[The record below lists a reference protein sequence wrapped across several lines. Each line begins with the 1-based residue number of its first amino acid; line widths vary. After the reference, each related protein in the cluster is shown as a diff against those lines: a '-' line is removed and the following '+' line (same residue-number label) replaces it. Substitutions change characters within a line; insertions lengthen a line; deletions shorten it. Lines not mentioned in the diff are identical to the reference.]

1 MESSVSEGVVN
12 VQPHGRILSVLGD
25 IEFAQ
30 WQCLAELVDNSFDD
44 FLDHSGADGERPMVS
59 VSLPGR
65 SSNATSAEVWVTDN
79 GRGMDLAT
87 LANAVS
93 AGWTGNSRY
102 GSLGLY
108 GMGFNIATARL
119 GRVATVKTTRAGDP
133 SWTVIILDLD
143 ELARGRNYDVPVRY
157 EPKRDPQDHGTQVI
171 ISKLKNDQWDKLSKH
186 APKIR
191 EELGDVYSYLLR
203 ERDFALTVNGKLVQP
218 RRPCTWDR
226 IRSVTRS
233 GARVPAIIEID
244 QPLSPAKACMDCG
257 WWNKEWAEEC
267 EDCQKTNLMLRQR
280 RIWGWIGVQR
290 YLHKSDYGIDFLRNG
305 RKILIRDK
313 RFFYWDDP
321 NGIEASELEYPI
333 DSPRARG
340 RIIGEIHCD
349 HVPVNYQKNAFVYD
363 NPEWRTVVRAVRGT
377 SPLGE
382 KIAERLGLL
391 RNTSPLAR
399 LYAGYRREDQG
410 LNYLVASNDTAVE
423 WAQHFRDGDERYET
437 DDLWYQLATAHDH
450 PVTPKP
456 KAQSGSVLGE
466 MGLDGNDEEPEETA
480 DVGDQDSAVPK
491 PTDTAPADHE
501 ETLDQRL
508 GRYRQSATAIVD
520 LAGRYEATDLGSVEL
535 TAWAVS
541 QPSLNDVAGNAV
553 PILTQMVR
561 APKLEVFVAIDHP
574 LFTEYGVELRDL
586 VMVEVAEFMRVRGTP
601 SGRDPK
607 PLSTVLADIKS
618 RATGQWITRDVLASR
633 ASLLL
638 DRIRE
643 AMQREVKGSPSGY
656 WDLLQESERVI
667 TQRRFAVEG
676 GSEGWDSVI
685 ESGDF
690 TLYLPASAL
699 VRLIERRP
707 EAFLDGKV
715 FRRPYL
721 SLTDDGSRSL
731 VVSRLVGFI
740 GDLALMEDHH
750 PKLGI
755 VELQRAR
762 LSCSLVEDE
771 LTDQE

>member
-1 MESSVSEGVVN
+1 VSESVVN

-30 WQCLAELVDNSFDD
+30 WQCLAELIDNSLDD
-44 FLDHSGADGERPMVS
+44 LLAYSDGEGERPTVS

-65 SSNATSAEVWVTDN
+65 NSDVASAEVWVTDN
-79 GRGMDLAT
+79 GRGMDLET

-93 AGWTGNSRY
+93 AGWTGNARY

-119 GRVATVKTTRAGDP
+119 GRVANVKTTRAGDP
-133 SWTVIILDLD
+133 SWTVIVLDLD
-143 ELARGRNYDVPVRY
+143 ELARGKDYEVPVRY
-157 EPKRDPQDHGTQVI
+157 EPKSDHREHGTQVV
-171 ISKLKNDQWDKLSKH
+171 ISKLKNDQWDKLSKQ
-186 APKIR
+186 ATKIR

-203 ERDFALTVNGKLVQP
+203 EREFALTVNGTLVQA
-218 RRPCTWDR
+218 RRPCVWDR
-226 IRSVTRS
+226 ARSVTRS
-233 GARVPAIIEID
+233 GMRVPAIMEID
-244 QPLSPAKACMDCG
+244 QPLSDGKACMDCG
-257 WWNKEWAEEC
+257 WWNRESAEEC
-267 EDCQKTNLMLRQR
+267 EDCQKINLVLRQR

-313 RFFYWDDP
+313 RLFYWDDP
-321 NGIEASELEYPI
+321 NGIDAPLLEYPV
-333 DSPRARG
+333 DAQRPLG
-340 RIIGEIHCD
+340 RYVGEIHCD

-382 KIAERLGLL
+382 KIAERLGLP
-391 RNTSPLAR
+391 RNNSPLAMFHT
-399 LYAGYRREDQG
+399 GYRRQDPG
-410 LNYLVASNDTAVE
+410 LRYLVASNDSAVE
-423 WAQHFRDGDERYET
+423 WTQYFRQGDPRYQS
-437 DDLWYQLATAHDH
+437 DDLWYQLAASHDQ

-456 KAQSGSVLGE
+456 KTEPSGALGE
-466 MGLDGNDEEPEETA
+466 MGLGEGDEGAATIDGNEPA
-480 DVGDQDSAVPK
+480 PPQAANP
-491 PTDTAPADHE
+491 APADPA
-501 ETLDQRL
+501 ETLDHRL
-508 GRYRQSATAIVD
+508 GRYRRNATAIID
-520 LAGRYEATDLGSVEL
+520 LAGRYEATDLASVEL
-535 TAWAVS
+535 TAWAISDRVLTDVS
-541 QPSLNDVAGNAV
+541 GNVV
-553 PILTQMVR
+553 PIFTQMLR
-561 APKLEVFVAIDHP
+561 APRLEAFVAIDNP
-574 LFTEYGVELRDL
+574 LFTEYGVDLRELI
-586 VMVEVAEFMRVRGTP
+586 MVEVAEFMRVRGTP
-601 SGRDPK
+601 SGRDSK
-607 PLSTVLADIKS
+607 PLSMVLADIKS
-618 RATGQWITRDVLASR
+618 RATGQWVTRNVLASR
-633 ASLLL
+633 AGLLL

-656 WDLLQESERVI
+656 WDLLQDSERVH

-676 GSEGWDSVI
+676 GGDTWNSVI
-685 ESGDF
+685 DSGDF
-690 TLYLPASAL
+690 AFYLPASCL

-750 PKLGI
+750 PKLGMI
-755 VELQRAR
+755 ELQRAR
-762 LSCSLVEDE
+762 MSCSLVEEE

>member
-1 MESSVSEGVVN
+1 M
-12 VQPHGRILSVLGD
+12 
-25 IEFAQ
+25 
-30 WQCLAELVDNSFDD
+30 
-44 FLDHSGADGERPMVS
+44 
-59 VSLPGR
+59 
-65 SSNATSAEVWVTDN
+65 TDN

-233 GARVPAIIEID
+233 GARIPAIIEID
-244 QPLSPAKACMDCG
+244 QPLSLAKACMDCG

-363 NPEWRTVVRAVRGT
+363 NPEWRTVVRTVRGT

-391 RNTSPLAR
+391 RNISPLAR

-437 DDLWYQLATAHDH
+437 DALWYQLATAHDH

-466 MGLDGNDEEPEETA
+466 MGLDGNDEEPEVAA
-480 DVGDQDSAVPK
+480 DVGDQDSAV
-491 PTDTAPADHE
+491 
-501 ETLDQRL
+501 
-508 GRYRQSATAIVD
+508 S
-520 LAGRYEATDLGSVEL
+520 
-535 TAWAVS
+535 
-541 QPSLNDVAGNAV
+541 
-553 PILTQMVR
+553 
-561 APKLEVFVAIDHP
+561 
-574 LFTEYGVELRDL
+574 
-586 VMVEVAEFMRVRGTP
+586 
-601 SGRDPK
+601 
-607 PLSTVLADIKS
+607 
-618 RATGQWITRDVLASR
+618 
-633 ASLLL
+633 
-638 DRIRE
+638 
-643 AMQREVKGSPSGY
+643 
-656 WDLLQESERVI
+656 
-667 TQRRFAVEG
+667 
-676 GSEGWDSVI
+676 
-685 ESGDF
+685 
-690 TLYLPASAL
+690 
-699 VRLIERRP
+699 
-707 EAFLDGKV
+707 
-715 FRRPYL
+715 
-721 SLTDDGSRSL
+721 
-731 VVSRLVGFI
+731 
-740 GDLALMEDHH
+740 
-750 PKLGI
+750 
-755 VELQRAR
+755 
-762 LSCSLVEDE
+762 
-771 LTDQE
+771 